1 VRIAVVPSF
10 LAPVRADACFG
21 GAEVLALQLAEG
33 LARRGHHVLLLGV
46 EGSAGE
52 GLEVFVAPPTPA
64 FRPGDVVPID
74 PAPFRATLRDAATQV
89 DVLHLHLND
98 PGALLAAAELA
109 DERPALHVVSTLHL
123 SAVFPATTEVVRR
136 LVDRGARITFTSP
149 SESARRSYARE
160 AIVVVPNG
168 VEPERVPFGARP
180 ESGTALWAGR
190 RVPEKGYAD
199 ALAIAARAHR
209 RLHVAGPPPDPGA
222 PPLPAASRGTVIDH
236 GRLSRA
242 ALAARLAAV
251 EVTLV
256 PSTIS
261 EAHPLIAIESVLAG
275 TPVVGYTV
283 GGLPEIVTDD
293 VGRLVEV
300 GDIEAAARAV
310 AAVRTLDRAE
320 VRARAVTR
328 FSAARMLDDFV
339 RLYRGSPTR

>member
-1 VRIAVVPSF
+1 MRVAIVPSF
-10 LAPVRADACFG
+10 LAPVRADTCFG

-33 LARRGHHVLLLGV
+33 LARRGHPVCLVGV

-64 FRPGDVVPID
+64 FRPGDVVSSD
-74 PAPFRATLRDAATQV
+74 PAPFRATLHGAARGA

-98 PGALLAAAELA
+98 PGALVAAAELA
-109 DERPALHVVSTLHL
+109 DARPALRVVSTLHL
-123 SAVFPATTEVVRR
+123 SAVFPATTEVVAR

-149 SESARRSYARE
+149 SESARRSYARD

-168 VEPERVPFGARP
+168 VEPERVPFGAEP
-180 ESGTALWAGR
+180 ERGTALWAGR

-199 ALAIAARAHR
+199 AQQIAARADR

-222 PPLPAASRGTVIDH
+222 PPLVGASRETVVDH

-256 PSTIS
+256 PSTIA
-261 EAHPLIAIESVLAG
+261 EAHPLIAIESLLAG
-275 TPVVGYTV
+275 TPVVGYAV

-293 VGRLVEV
+293 VGRLVEL
-300 GDIEAAARAV
+300 GDVE
-310 AAVRTLDRAE
+310 AAVRAVGDVRALDRAQIH
-320 VRARAVTR
+320 AHAVAR

-339 RLYRGSPTR
+339 RIYRA